1 MSVPARRNW
10 LLSEDLAADRL
21 PDLKELR
28 TRFAPDPTRLPE
40 VYVQLTPLSLY
51 EALNDSTIGEAA

>member
-1 MSVPARRNW
+1 M
-10 LLSEDLAADRL
+10 LLIEDLAADRL

-28 TRFAPDPTRLPE
+28 TRFAPDPASLPE

-51 EALNDSTIGEAA
+51 EALNDSYIGEAA